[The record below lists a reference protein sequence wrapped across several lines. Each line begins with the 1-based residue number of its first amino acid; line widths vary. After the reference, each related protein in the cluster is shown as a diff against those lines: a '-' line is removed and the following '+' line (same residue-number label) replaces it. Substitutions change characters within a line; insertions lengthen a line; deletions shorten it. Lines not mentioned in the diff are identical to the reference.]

1 MATAGIAAFV
11 LGCAWFKLIGMM
23 FAPVHSP
30 AWLPLVA
37 GSVGGLSSYALFR
50 ALSFGAWSD
59 MHRWSASFGAVMASM
74 AIEYLSTAGWKH
86 ADLVFKEVLNVLAF
100 LGLVWLGIAVHR
112 RKARTAA

>member
-1 MATAGIAAFV
+1 
-11 LGCAWFKLIGMM
+11 
-23 FAPVHSP
+23 
-30 AWLPLVA
+30 
-37 GSVGGLSSYALFR
+37 
-50 ALSFGAWSD
+50 
-59 MHRWSASFGAVMASM
+59 M